1 MKVVKPD
8 YNSSKSKK
16 EQVEEM
22 FDNVASRY
30 DFLNRFLSLRIDTI
44 WRKKAIAHL
53 KSLQPKI
60 VLDVATGTAD
70 LALEINKQLN
80 PTKIIGLDLSEQMLA
95 VGRIKV
101 SKANLSNKIEMVKGD
116 SENLTFSSNYFDAV
130 TVSFG
135 VRNFENLDKGLS
147 EINRVLNVGGKLIV
161 LEFSNPKAFPI
172 KQIFG
177 FYFKYILPSIS
188 RLVNK
193 NSGNAYKY
201 LPESVKY
208 FPEGEEF
215 VQHLRNCGFNNI
227 IVQTLTF
234 GTCTIY
240 ISQK

>member
-8 YNSSKSKK
+8 YNSSKTKK

-22 FDNVASRY
+22 FDNVASSY
-30 DFLNRFLSLRIDTI
+30 DVLNRLLSLRIDTI
-44 WRKKAIAHL
+44 WRKKAIAYL
-53 KSLQPKI
+53 KPLNPKI

-70 LALEINKQLN
+70 LALEINRQLS
-80 PTKIIGLDLSEQMLA
+80 PEKIVGLDLSEQMLA

-101 SKANLSNKIEMVKGD
+101 AKANLADKIEMVKGD
-116 SENLTFSSNYFDAV
+116 SENLTFNNNYFDAV

-135 VRNFENLDKGLS
+135 VRNFENLNKGLL
-147 EINRVLNVGGKLIV
+147 EINRVLKVGGKLVV
-161 LEFSNPKAFPI
+161 LEFSNPKAFPF
-172 KQIFG
+172 KQVFG
-177 FYFKYILPSIS
+177 FYFKYILPTIS

-193 NSGNAYKY
+193 KSGNAYNY

-215 VQHLRNCGFNNI
+215 AKHLANCGFNNI
-227 IVQTLTF
+227 IVQPLTF

-240 ISQK
+240 VAQK

>member
-8 YNSSKSKK
+8 YNSDKSKK

-22 FDNVASRY
+22 FDNVAARY

-53 KSLQPKI
+53 KNLKPNI

-80 PTKIIGLDLSEQMLA
+80 PAQIIGLDLSEQMLA

-101 SKANLSNKIEMVKGD
+101 QNANLANKITLVKGD
-116 SENLTFSSNYFDAV
+116 SENLSFENNYFDAV

-147 EINRVLNVGGKLIV
+147 EINRVLRVGGKLIV
-161 LEFSNPKAFPI
+161 LEFSNPKSFPF

-177 FYFKYILPSIS
+177 FYFQYILPTIS

-208 FPEGEEF
+208 FPEGQEF
-215 VQHLRNCGFNNI
+215 AKHLQNCGFNNI

-240 ISQK
+240 IAQK

>member
-8 YNSSKSKK
+8 YNSDKSKK
-16 EQVEEM
+16 QQVEEM
-22 FDNVASRY
+22 FDNVAARY

-53 KSLQPKI
+53 KSLNPNI
-60 VLDVATGTAD
+60 ILDVATGTAD
-70 LALEINKQLN
+70 LALEINKQLH
-80 PTKIIGLDLSEQMLA
+80 PSKIVGLDLSEQMLA
-95 VGRIKV
+95 VGRVKV
-101 SKANLSNKIEMVKGD
+101 ENAKLSGKITLVKGD
-116 SENLTFSSNYFDAV
+116 SENLTFTDNYFDAV

-147 EINRVLNVGGKLIV
+147 EINRVLKIGGKLVV
-161 LEFSNPKAFPI
+161 LEFSNPKSFPF

-177 FYFKYILPSIS
+177 YYFQFVLPTIS

-208 FPEGEEF
+208 FPEGQEF
-215 VQHLRNCGFNNI
+215 AKHLQNCGFSNI
-227 IVQTLTF
+227 IVQPLTF

-240 ISQK
+240 VAQK

>member
-8 YNSSKSKK
+8 YNSDKSKK
-16 EQVEEM
+16 QQVEEM
-22 FDNVASRY
+22 FDNVAARY

-53 KSLQPKI
+53 KTLKPNL

-70 LALEINKQLN
+70 LALEINKQLH
-80 PTKIIGLDLSEQMLA
+80 PSKIIGLDLSEQMLA
-95 VGRIKV
+95 VGRVKV
-101 SKANLSNKIEMVKGD
+101 ENAKLTNKITLVKGD
-116 SENLTFSSNYFDAV
+116 SENLTFADNHFDAV

-147 EINRVLNVGGKLIV
+147 EINRVLKAGGKLVV
-161 LEFSNPKAFPI
+161 LEFSNPKSFPF

-177 FYFKYILPSIS
+177 FYFQFILPTIS

-193 NSGNAYKY
+193 NSGNAYNY

-215 VQHLRNCGFNNI
+215 SQHLQKCGFSNI
-227 IVQTLTF
+227 LVQPLTF

-240 ISQK
+240 VAQK

>member
-8 YNSSKSKK
+8 YNSDKSKK
-16 EQVEEM
+16 QQVEEM
-22 FDNVASRY
+22 FDNVAARY

-53 KSLQPKI
+53 KTLKPNV

-80 PTKIIGLDLSEQMLA
+80 PSKIVGLDLSEQMLA
-95 VGRIKV
+95 VGRVKV
-101 SKANLSNKIEMVKGD
+101 ENAKLSDKITLVKGD
-116 SENLTFSSNYFDAV
+116 SENLTFANNYFDAV

-147 EINRVLNVGGKLIV
+147 EINRVLRVGGKLVV
-161 LEFSNPKAFPI
+161 LEFSNPKAFPF

-177 FYFKYILPSIS
+177 FYFQYILPTIS

-208 FPEGEEF
+208 FPEGQEF
-215 VQHLRNCGFNNI
+215 AKHLQNCGFNNI

-240 ISQK
+240 IAQK

>member
-1 MKVVKPD
+1 MKIVKPD

-22 FDNVASRY
+22 FDNVAASY

-53 KSLQPKI
+53 KSLHPQI

-70 LALEINKQLN
+70 LAIEINKQLN
-80 PTKIIGLDLSEQMLA
+80 PAKIIGLDLSEQMLA

-101 SKANLSNKIEMVKGD
+101 AKANLTNKIEMVKGD
-116 SENLTFSSNYFDAV
+116 SENLTFETNYFDAV

-135 VRNFENLDKGLS
+135 VRNFENLDKGLT
-147 EINRVLNVGGKLIV
+147 EINRVLKIGGKLVV

-177 FYFKYILPSIS
+177 FYFKFILPTIS

-193 NSGNAYKY
+193 KSGNAYNY

-215 VQHLRNCGFNNI
+215 AKHLRNCGFSNI
-227 IVQTLTF
+227 IVQPLTF

-240 ISQK
+240 IANK

>member
-53 KSLQPKI
+53 KSIQPQI

-80 PTKIIGLDLSEQMLA
+80 PVKIIGLDLSEQMLA

-101 SKANLSNKIEMVKGD
+101 AKANLSNKIEMVKGD
-116 SENLTFSSNYFDAV
+116 SENLIFDSNYFDAV

-135 VRNFENLDKGLS
+135 VRNFENLDKGLT
-147 EINRVLNVGGKLIV
+147 EINRVLKTEGKLVV
-161 LEFSNPKAFPI
+161 LEFSNPKTFPI

-177 FYFKYILPSIS
+177 FYFKFILPTIS

-193 NSGNAYKY
+193 KSGNAYKY

-215 VQHLRNCGFNNI
+215 AKHLRNCGFNNI
-227 IVQTLTF
+227 IVQPLTF

-240 ISQK
+240 IAQK

>member
-8 YNSSKSKK
+8 YNSDKSKK

-22 FDNVASRY
+22 FDNVAARY

-53 KSLQPKI
+53 KSLKPNI

-80 PTKIIGLDLSEQMLA
+80 PAQIIGLDLSEQMLA
-95 VGRIKV
+95 VGRVKV
-101 SKANLSNKIEMVKGD
+101 QNANLANKITLVKGD
-116 SENLTFSSNYFDAV
+116 SENLTFDSNFFDAV

-147 EINRVLNVGGKLIV
+147 EINRVLRVGGKLVV
-161 LEFSNPKAFPI
+161 LEFSNPKSFPF

-177 FYFKYILPSIS
+177 FYFQYILPTIS

-208 FPEGEEF
+208 FPEGQEF
-215 VQHLRNCGFNNI
+215 AKHLQNCGFNNI

-240 ISQK
+240 IAQK

>member
-53 KSLQPKI
+53 ISIQPKL

-80 PTKIIGLDLSEQMLA
+80 PTKIVGLDLSEQMLA

-101 SKANLSNKIEMVKGD
+101 AKANLTNKIELVKGD
-116 SENLTFSSNYFDAV
+116 SENLTFDNDYFDAV

-135 VRNFENLDKGLS
+135 VRNFENLDKGLT
-147 EINRVLNVGGKLIV
+147 EINRVLKTGGKLIV

-177 FYFKYILPSIS
+177 FYFKFILPTIS

-215 VQHLRNCGFNNI
+215 VKHLRNCGFNNI